1 MAVDKLGELSYN
13 REKKSFIQGEKM
25 KPTAI
30 VYTSKMGHAEQYAK
44 MLGEKTSL
52 PVYALKEA
60 KLPAGSGIIYLGWIH
75 ASHIKGFSRAAKRFS
90 VCAVCGVGLCD
101 TGTLLDEVRKATA
114 IPENIPLFTLQ
125 GGIDRSKLKGMNKM
139 LISMLTK
146 GLSGQKQRSEQDE
159 RMLYLL
165 QNDANYVSED
175 NLKSVL
181 DFIHNFE

>member
-1 MAVDKLGELSYN
+1 
-13 REKKSFIQGEKM
+13 M

-30 VYTSKMGHAEQYAK
+30 VYTSNMGHTEQYAK
-44 MLGEKTSL
+44 MLGEKTAL

-60 KLPAGSGIIYLGWIH
+60 NLPAGSAIIYLGWIH

-125 GGIDRSKLKGMNKM
+125 GGIDSSKLKGMNKL

-146 GLSGQKQRSEQDE
+146 GLSGQKERSPQDE

-181 DFIHNFE
+181 DFWDNLE